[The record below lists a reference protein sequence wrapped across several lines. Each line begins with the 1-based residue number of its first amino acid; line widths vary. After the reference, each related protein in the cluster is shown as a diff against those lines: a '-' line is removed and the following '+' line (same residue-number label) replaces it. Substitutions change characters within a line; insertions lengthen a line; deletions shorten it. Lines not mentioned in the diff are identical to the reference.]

1 MATIIRSRESTT
13 HPYEDIERSVAVAC
27 NQAGERYGVD
37 ADGDP
42 RELYAFQGRHAYGD
56 QRIWALLDEK
66 MRALRSSG
74 SQSIRILDLGCGP
87 GAWLRRIARRAWALG
102 FTSITAR
109 GIDLADTQI
118 RQARTQCHKLRE
130 LGGVNLAFEV
140 SDICKQLPE
149 ANASVDLCLCLDGVL
164 NHIQT
169 DRRPAV
175 LAEAARV
182 TRGHFIMT
190 VRAIGS
196 MPTICV
202 DALDEARWFP
212 REVQTNRLEV
222 ELRNGGQVSLDYNL
236 FGTEELRAFAA
247 PHFHLNDIQGLDLFH
262 GRFSGDRRWNP
273 PGSTAGAQ
281 FLHELDRLEE
291 LCCRDPE
298 FIDQA
303 THLLL
308 VAAPRKQFGEDGGA
322 ALGCANSRISHA

>member
-1 MATIIRSRESTT
+1 MATTIRSRELAT
-13 HPYEDIERSVAVAC
+13 HPYKDIEHSVPVAC
-27 NQAGERYGVD
+27 NQAGERYGVY

-87 GAWLRRIARRAWALG
+87 GAWLRRIATRAWVLG

-109 GIDLADTQI
+109 GIDIADTQI
-118 RQARTQCHKLRE
+118 RQARRQSHKLKE
-130 LGGVNLAFEV
+130 LGGVNLTFEV
-140 SDICKQLPE
+140 GDICKQLPE
-149 ANASVDLCLCLDGVL
+149 TNASVDLCLCLYGVL
-164 NHIQT
+164 NHIPT
-169 DRRPAV
+169 DRLPAV

-196 MPTICV
+196 VPTICV

-212 REVQTNRLEV
+212 RDVQTNRLEV
-222 ELRNGGQVSLDYNL
+222 ELQNVGQVSLDYHL
-236 FGTEELRAFAA
+236 FETEELRAFAA

-273 PGSTAGAQ
+273 QGSTAGAQ